1 MLIRDEIAADRDA
14 VRRVVSAAFE
24 GHPFSNGR
32 EGELVDALRDAG
44 ALTLSLVAE
53 DSGVILGHVAVSPIT
68 IDGASLGWFGLGP
81 IAVLPERQGRG
92 AGAALIDAALSR
104 LRAAD
109 AAGCVVFGDP
119 KYYGRFGFAVYAGL
133 RFAGGPSDLFMALP
147 FGSTIACGAVD
158 YHPAFAL
165 VG

>member
-1 MLIRDEIAADRDA
+1 MVIRDESGADRIAIRKVVA
-14 VRRVVSAAFE
+14 VAFE

-32 EGELVDALRDAG
+32 EGELVDALRAAD

-53 DSGVILGHVAVSPIT
+53 DDDIVGHLAVSPVS

-81 IAVLPERQGRG
+81 IAVLPERQRRG
-92 AGAALIDAALSR
+92 IGAALIGVALSR
-104 LRAAD
+104 LRAAN

-119 KYYGRFGFAVYAGL
+119 KYYGRFGFDIHAGL
-133 RFAGGPSDLFMALP
+133 RFIGGPPELFSALP
-147 FGSTIACGAVD
+147 LASPIATGVVD